1 MILAAA
7 GAERSVGVEKP
18 HAMSAVPP
26 KTVLTKPQISGKEPP
41 LPVSKLGRGLTVIG
55 QLDTDGELHIHGS
68 IQGRINAGTLVVA
81 SEGNVEGDIVAHD
94 VHVIGRLN
102 GRIFAVNVT
111 LASSADVT
119 GRVFHNAIT
128 VERGARIDARM
139 PWRPPSYFETLDQ
152 LPETKS

>member
-1 MILAAA
+1 
-7 GAERSVGVEKP
+7 
-18 HAMSAVPP
+18 MSAVPP
-26 KTVLTKPQISGKEPP
+26 KTVFARPQPNGKDLP
-41 LPVSKLGRGLTVIG
+41 LPVSKLGRGLTVRG
-55 QLDTDGELHIHGS
+55 QLDTDGELHVHGS
-68 IQGRINAGTLVVA
+68 IQGRVNAGTLVVA
-81 SEGNVEGDIVAHD
+81 SGGYVEGDIVARD

-111 LASSADVT
+111 LASSADVS

-152 LPETKS
+152 LPETKT

>member
-1 MILAAA
+1 MSVPSQKAALI
-7 GAERSVGVEKP
+7 RPQP
-18 HAMSAVPP
+18 H
-26 KTVLTKPQISGKEPP
+26 GKEPL
-41 LPVSKLGRGLTVIG
+41 LPVSRLGRGLTVRG
-55 QLDTDGELHIHGS
+55 QLDTDGELHIHGN

-81 SEGNVEGDIVAHD
+81 SEGNVEGDIVARD

-119 GRVFHNAIT
+119 GRVFHSAIT

-152 LPETKS
+152 LPETNQ

>member
-1 MILAAA
+1 M
-7 GAERSVGVEKP
+7 P
-18 HAMSAVPP
+18 AVSP
-26 KTVLTKPQISGKEPP
+26 KTVFTKPQANGREAL
-41 LPVSKLGRGLTVIG
+41 LPVSRLGSALTVRG
-55 QLDTDGELHIHGS
+55 QLDTDGELHVHGN

-81 SEGNVEGDIVAHD
+81 SDGYVEGDIVARD
-94 VHVIGRLN
+94 VHIIGRLN

-119 GRVFHNAIT
+119 GRVFHNTVT

-152 LPETKS
+152 LPETRE